1 MKRLTAML
9 ALCLA
14 PILVHAQAFVEL
26 SLGEADF
33 GLGSAPGV
41 DVKDT
46 DTSWAISGGYMFNPT
61 IGAEVGYRSLG
72 EASVSGIT
80 PGGDSVRA
88 TIDFAGVFAGMVGR
102 FPMADR
108 LHFLGRFGLFLWE
121 GEGRLVENGVLT
133 ESIDDD
139 GTDLYFGVGA
149 SYAVS
154 RNVDVGV
161 GWTRYD
167 VDGDNL
173 DALELKLRFN
183 F

>member
-14 PILVHAQAFVEL
+14 PMLVHAQAFVEL
-26 SLGEADF
+26 SLGQADF
-33 GLGSAPGV
+33 GLGAAPGI

-46 DTSWAISGGYMFNPT
+46 DTSWAISGGYMFNPS
-61 IGAEVGYRSLG
+61 IGAEAGYRSLG
-72 EASVSGIT
+72 EASVSGTT

-88 TIDFAGVFAGMVGR
+88 TVEFAGVFAGMVGR

-108 LHFLGRFGLFLWE
+108 LHFLGRFGLFLWQ
-121 GEGRLVENGVLT
+121 GKARLVENGVLT
-133 ESIDDD
+133 ESADDD

-154 RNVDVGV
+154 RNVDVGA

-167 VDGDNL
+167 VDGENL